1 MALPDPID
9 SLDKWLEEL
18 GYTSAN
24 DGAAEGVLTPLMCA
38 VIAKRLEFV
47 RELLE
52 RGIYVAAIRPPT
64 VPEGTSRL
72 RLSVMATHEESQ
84 LERAAEA
91 LIEAVKVNAV

>member
-1 MALPDPID
+1 M
-9 SLDKWLEEL
+9 
-18 GYTSAN
+18 
-24 DGAAEGVLTPLMCA
+24 
-38 VIAKRLEFV
+38 